1 LRVQIRV
8 SGEEEE
14 LRELA
19 SLEDWLLDDPALRG
33 CRTSLEA
40 MPPGASDMGA
50 LSEVLIVALGSGGM
64 GAALAAS
71 LTTWLRTRVSH
82 VRIRIQ
88 TERGEIELDAKAAAD
103 PERMSEAVTKIIGES
118 GIRAS

>member
-1 LRVQIRV
+1 LRVRIRL

-19 SLEDWLLDDPALRG
+19 NLEDWFLDDPTLRG

-40 MPPGASDMGA
+40 MPPEGSDMGA

-82 VRIRIQ
+82 VKVRIQ
-88 TERGEIELDAKAAAD
+88 TERGEVEVDADAATD
-103 PERMSEAVTKIIGES
+103 PERITEAVTKIIGES